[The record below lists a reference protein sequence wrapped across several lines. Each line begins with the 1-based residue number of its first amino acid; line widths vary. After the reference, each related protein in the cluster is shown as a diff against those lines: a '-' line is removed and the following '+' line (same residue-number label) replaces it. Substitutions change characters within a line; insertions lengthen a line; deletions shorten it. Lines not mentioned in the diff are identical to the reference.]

1 MSQTLSWI
9 TRKQLSPKPVRTWK
23 PIAVVAEPG
32 MAAGLTT
39 IADVKK
45 GTIHNA
51 HAHVA
56 AGIGVLIARTK
67 ARSSRQALRLP
78 W

>member
-1 MSQTLSWI
+1 
-9 TRKQLSPKPVRTWK
+9 
-23 PIAVVAEPG
+23 
-32 MAAGLTT
+32 MAAMVAGLTT

-45 GTIHNA
+45 GRIHQA

-56 AGIGVLIARTK
+56 AGIGVLIAQTK
-67 ARSSRQALRLP
+67 ARSSRQELRLP

>member
-1 MSQTLSWI
+1 
-9 TRKQLSPKPVRTWK
+9 
-23 PIAVVAEPG
+23 

-67 ARSSRQALRLP
+67 ARSSRQVLRLP